1 MPDNGGDNL
10 ERLRDEG
17 FIGEDPLPTQY
28 LRVVEGLTDDEVDVL
43 IAVRRRLLAADEQSD
58 APPVGPGET
67 EAFYSKV
74 KF

>member
-1 MPDNGGDNL
+1 MPDHGGDNF
-10 ERLRDEG
+10 ERLKEEG

-43 IAVRRRLLAADEQSD
+43 IAVRRRLLAVDEVAD

-67 EAFYSKV
+67 EMFYSKV